1 MTHWTMRS
9 VISKLSISKLK
20 SKKRRCF
27 GFLNFRRRL
36 TMRLKRCEIF
46 HTILSVKSIT
56 RIKKTYGMKAKIMKT
71 CGTKPLIMT
80 IFLVMM
86 LLL

>member
-9 VISKLSISKLK
+9 VISKLSISKFK
-20 SKKRRCF
+20 SEKRRCF

-36 TMRLKRCEIF
+36 MMRLKRCEIF
-46 HTILSVKSIT
+46 HTILSIKSIT
-56 RIKKTYGMKAKIMKT
+56 RIRKTFGMKAKI
-71 CGTKPLIMT
+71 TKPLTTT
-80 IFLVMM
+80 IFLMMM